1 MGTKKQ
7 KRTTEIKV
15 KKKKKSI
22 RKSFLFLIVATVVVF
37 LVLLFV
43 SLFEYVIPPTK
54 DTAAKKKEKQLV
66 VLYFSDANERFLKP
80 EERYIPK
87 ENIPTEQAK
96 EVVRALLDGSKTKLI
111 NTFPDKVTLE
121 SITIDDSQTAHV
133 SFDNSL
139 VQRHPGGSASEMAT
153 IYSLTNSLIKNVSG
167 IKKVK
172 LLIAGKE
179 VESIRGHIN
188 TRHPFTM
195 NKELLAPGSKEGRS

>member
-1 MGTKKQ
+1 MSTKKQ
-7 KRTTEIKV
+7 KRTTEIKG

-22 RKSFLFLIVATVVVF
+22 RKSILFLIVTVIVIF

-43 SLFEYVIPPTK
+43 SLFEYVFPPTK
-54 DTAAKKKEKQLV
+54 DTGARKNEKQLV

-87 ENIPTEQAK
+87 GNTPTEQAR
-96 EVVRALLDGSKTKLI
+96 EVVKALLDGSKEKLV

-121 SITIDDSQTAHV
+121 SIKIDESETAHV

-139 VQRHPGGSASEMAT
+139 VQHHPGGSASEMAT
-153 IYSLTNSLIKNVSG
+153 IYSLTNSLIKNISG
-167 IKKVK
+167 IKKVR

-179 VESIRGHIN
+179 VESIKGHIS

-195 NKELLAPGSKEGRS
+195 NKELLAPGSKEG